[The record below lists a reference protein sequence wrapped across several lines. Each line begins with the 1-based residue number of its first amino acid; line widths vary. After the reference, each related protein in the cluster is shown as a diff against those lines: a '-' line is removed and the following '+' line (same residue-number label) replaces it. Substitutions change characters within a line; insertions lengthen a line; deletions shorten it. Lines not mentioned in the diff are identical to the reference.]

1 MATNLLPTLYIN
13 RVALLPKEIKEIP
26 VKRSQSVLTVNL
38 CKEKYNNQVIITPAE
53 DNLSDKDG
61 RVIGTLANIIKVIET
76 ANGLTVFVE
85 GVKRVEILKEKV
97 DKSDIVLSEF
107 DPIKDKIGRKNQVEE
122 IRGALTSG
130 ISELSD
136 LPFEIDSTEINDL
149 KKLSDSDF
157 ADRFASLLPLTFK
170 EVLPLLHIETVEE
183 RLIYIIQKFGKI
195 SEDYMMSP
203 EMKDAKKNVQQRVN
217 NKIQGQQKEFY
228 LREQIK
234 AAQAELDEL
243 TGQGSE
249 FDELRKRVESNPY
262 PEHIKKKA
270 LAEIRKLEQTPAQ
283 AQEANITRQYI
294 ETLLDLP
301 YWTKDEEQ
309 IDIAK
314 AIKTLDKDHF
324 GLEKPKSKI
333 IEFLAVKQQNP
344 DAKGS
349 ILALVG
355 PPGTGKTT
363 MAKSIADSLGRKL
376 VKIALGGVKDE
387 SEIRGHRRTY
397 IASQP
402 GKIIQA
408 MKKAGVINPIILLD
422 EIDKMS
428 ADYKGDPTSAMLE
441 VLDYEQNSMFQDHY
455 VEEEYDLSQVTFIAT
470 ANYYNDIPDA
480 LIDRLDIVE
489 VSSYTEL
496 EKIQIFKKHILKRV
510 FEETKIPKALF
521 KWNDAAIKE
530 MIRHY
535 TIEAGVRQLHRETNT
550 VARKLLVKKLNG
562 ELKATALTIT
572 PELLQ
577 ELLGPQKF
585 DYTKIDQKPQV
596 GAVMGLAW
604 TSYGGDILPIEIT
617 LYPGKGEVQLTGQL
631 KDVMRESASIAL
643 SYIKSHAEEL
653 GVTKERLQELEE
665 LNIHVHSPDGATPK
679 DGPSAGVTFTTALI
693 SAITGREVSQFIGM
707 TGEISLRGNVLPI
720 GGLKEKS
727 ISAYRSGLKTIF
739 IPKENIKDLTDIP
752 AEVKKNLEIV
762 PVEHYTEIYGRLF
775 SAPVKKTT
783 AKTTAAKTTTKASEK
798 TSTKTTTKK

>member
-1 MATNLLPTLYIN
+1 MANILPTLYLN
-13 RVALLPKEIKEIP
+13 RNVLLPTELKEIP
-26 VKRSQSVLTVNL
+26 IKIASSISTVKLAQ
-38 CKEKYNNQVIITPAE
+38 EKYKGQIIIVP
-53 DNLSDKDG
+53 SDDRISERDG
-61 RVIGTLANIIKVIET
+61 LVIGVQAQIVKVIDES
-76 ANGLTVFVE
+76 GIIVILE
-85 GVKRVEILKEKV
+85 GVKRVSLLTEKEDKEGVIISEYEILKEKIGKKTIV
-97 DKSDIVLSEF
+97 D
-107 DPIKDKIGRKNQVEE
+107 E
-122 IRGALTSG
+122 IRAALTHG
-130 ISELSD
+130 ISEFSD
-136 LPFEIDSTEINDL
+136 LPFDIDETEVEEIQQLTDSKFIDR
-149 KKLSDSDF
+149 LST
-157 ADRFASLLPLTFK
+157 LLPLTPIEK
-170 EVLPLLHIETVEE
+170 LPLLHIDTLVD
-183 RLIYIIQKFGKI
+183 RYMYVAKKFSKI
-195 SEDYMMSP
+195 SEDSMMSP
-203 EMKDAKKNVQQRVN
+203 EMKEAKGDVRNRVN
-217 NKIQGQQKEFY
+217 DKIQKQQKEFY

-243 TGQGSE
+243 TGQGNE
-249 FDELRKRVESNPY
+249 FDVLRARVEDNPY

-270 LAEIRKLEQTPAQ
+270 LNEIRKLEQTPAQ

-301 YWTKDEEQ
+301 YWQKDEEK
-309 IDIAK
+309 IDIDTAV
-314 AIKTLDKDHF
+314 KTLDKDHF

-333 IEFLAVKQQNP
+333 VEFLAVKQQNP

-376 VKIALGGVKDE
+376 IKISLGGVKDE

-428 ADYKGDPTSAMLE
+428 ADFKGDPTSAMLE
-441 VLDYEQNSMFQDHY
+441 VLDYEQNTMFQDHY
-455 VEEEYDLSQVTFIAT
+455 MEEEYDLSNVTFIAT
-470 ANYYNDIPDA
+470 ANYYQDIPEA

-510 FEETKIPKALF
+510 FNETKIPKSLF
-521 KWNDAAIKE
+521 KWNDAAVKE

-535 TIEAGVRQLHRETNT
+535 TIEAGVRQLHREVNT
-550 VARKLLVKKLNG
+550 VARKLLVKKLKG
-562 ELKATALTIT
+562 ELTATALTIT

-577 ELLGPQKF
+577 ELLGPQKY
-585 DYTKIDQKPQV
+585 DYTKIDKAPQV
-596 GAVMGLAW
+596 GSVMGLAW

-617 LYPGKGEVQLTGQL
+617 IYPGKGDIKLTGQL
-631 KDVMRESASIAL
+631 KDVMQESASIAL
-643 SYIKSHAEEL
+643 SYIKTNAEKFGISLDEL
-653 GVTKERLQELEE
+653 KELEE
-665 LNIHVHSPDGATPK
+665 KKNIHIHSPDGATPK

-693 SAITGREVSQFIGM
+693 SAITGKSVSQYIGM

-727 ISAYRSGLKTIF
+727 ISAYRSGLKTIY
-739 IPKENIKDLTDIP
+739 IPKENIKDLVDIP
-752 AEVKKNLEIV
+752 AEVKKNLKII
-762 PVEHYTEIYGRLF
+762 PVEHYTEIFGEIF
-775 SAPVKKTT
+775 K
-783 AKTTAAKTTTKASEK
+783 
-798 TSTKTTTKK
+798 